1 MSDELRRGW
10 EVFVYWKR
18 KYEAKQKELAQVQ
31 EENRVN
37 RECLKLAIDALE
49 AINALKWEVE
59 TKWLKM
65 HVDSALNEIEVCLVQ
80 LEGSIHLT
88 IGQ

>member
-1 MSDELRRGW
+1 M
-10 EVFVYWKR
+10 
-18 KYEAKQKELAQVQ
+18 EAIQQKLEQVQ

-37 RECLKLAIDALE
+37 RECLKLAINALE

-65 HVDSALNEIEVCLVQ
+65 HVDSALNEIETRLAQ
-80 LEGSIHLT
+80 REPA
-88 IGQ
+88 